1 MRAHVADLQCIW
13 DGAEVSERMCGLID
27 ADGFEPGR
35 AAVLDCV
42 LGGPLGL
49 RLGEALVRLSA
60 LSARMSG
67 ERLVDALVPAW
78 ER

>member
-1 MRAHVADLQCIW
+1 M
-13 DGAEVSERMCGLID
+13 
-27 ADGFEPGR
+27 
-35 AAVLDCV
+35 DCV

-60 LSARMSG
+60 LSAWMSG